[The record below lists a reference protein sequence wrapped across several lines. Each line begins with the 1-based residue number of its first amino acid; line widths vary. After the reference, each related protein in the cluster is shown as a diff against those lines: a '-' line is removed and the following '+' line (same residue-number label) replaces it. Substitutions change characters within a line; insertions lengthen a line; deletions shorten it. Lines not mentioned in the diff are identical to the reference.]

1 MTILYVENVH
11 IYQSDRN
18 SPHTSLEEIFKGIQ
32 LIIWNSF
39 YLLKKLFMRGDGG
52 LSKPNGKLA
61 IRTTN
66 IRRIPF
72 GRMDGKFIR
81 PLDKLLYLQWNTYR
95 VFKKPVSID
104 CYVGETHDV
113 SEL

>member
-1 MTILYVENVH
+1 MEQFLSTLN
-11 IYQSDRN
+11 
-18 SPHTSLEEIFKGIQ
+18 TEEVVYG
-32 LIIWNSF
+32 
-39 YLLKKLFMRGDGG
+39 GGGGG

-81 PLDKLLYLQWNTYR
+81 PLDIHIRLVNIKKIRMSIWTTYKLLYLQWNTYR

-113 SEL
+113 QNYKV